1 MAIANLHETLL
12 TYTLRKNA
20 LAAEIMEYQSQKT
33 LALANQGDL
42 QSLKFSREN
51 EIKDYY
57 KSLYNDDEELQ
68 ENYID
73 YTEIPEF
80 EEEMDKIAAE
90 FQNQIN
96 ELTAWETALDNQIT
110 TASAEQ
116 EEINAYIESLQTMLS
131 SNIQEDFNYGL
142 NQ

>member
-51 EIKDYY
+51 EIKNYY

-142 NQ
+142 NS